1 MADRLAGKV
10 AIVTAAG
17 QGIGR
22 ACAVR
27 FAAEG
32 AEVVVNDVRDDAA
45 HAVVAEIVAAG
56 GLASAYVADVGSS
69 ERVTAMIEETAARR
83 GRLDVLVNNAAALGY
98 GRVEETSDDAWRAVF
113 AITLDATFF
122 GCRAAIRVMAA
133 GGGGSIVN
141 TASAAGLGGSIG
153 LSAYGAAKAAVL
165 NLTRAAALEAAGRG
179 VRVNAICPGS
189 IDTPPLRA
197 FVESLPG
204 GRAAFEKGIPVKR
217 IGTAEEIA
225 NVALFLASDE
235 ASYVTGATIVADGGV
250 LAAIAGGVAEE

>member
-1 MADRLAGKV
+1 MAGRLAGKV

-27 FAAEG
+27 FAVEG
-32 AEVVVNDVRDDAA
+32 AEVVVNDIRDDAA

-56 GLASAYVADVGSS
+56 GRASAYVADVGSS
-69 ERVTAMIEETAARR
+69 ERVTTMIEETAARH

-98 GRVEETSDDAWRAVF
+98 GRVEDMTDDAWRAVF
-113 AITLDATFF
+113 AVTLDATFF
-122 GCRAAIRVMAA
+122 GCRAAIPVMAA
-133 GGGGSIVN
+133 RGGGSIIN

-197 FVESLPG
+197 FVETLPG

-250 LAAIAGGVAEE
+250 LAGIAGGASAE